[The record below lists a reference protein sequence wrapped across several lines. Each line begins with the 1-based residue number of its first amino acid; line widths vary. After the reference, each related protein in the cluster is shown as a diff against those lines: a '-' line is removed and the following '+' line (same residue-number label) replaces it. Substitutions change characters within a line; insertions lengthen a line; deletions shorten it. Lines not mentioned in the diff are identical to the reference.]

1 MRDVFYTIA
10 SIWMILIT
18 LSFVI
23 ADGPADYEKNLLK
36 EVALNGETHIIV
48 DYDWWEGTYT
58 MDNGVEYSV
67 ETVKKLL
74 GNDYE
79 E

>member
-18 LSFVI
+18 LAFVVVG
-23 ADGPADYEKNLLK
+23 GPDDYEKNLLK
-36 EVALNGETHIIV
+36 TVTLNGETHIIV
-48 DYDWWEGTYT
+48 NYDWWEGTYT

>member
-18 LSFVI
+18 LAFVMI
-23 ADGPADYEKNLLK
+23 DGPADYEKNLLK

-48 DYDWWEGTYT
+48 DYDWWESTYT

>member
-48 DYDWWEGTYT
+48 DYDWWESTYT
-58 MDNGVEYSV
+58 MDNGVKYSV

-74 GNDYE
+74 GNEYE

>member
-18 LSFVI
+18 LAFVI
-23 ADGPADYEKNLLK
+23 ADGPVDYEKNLLK

-48 DYDWWEGTYT
+48 DYDWWGSTYT
-58 MDNGVEYSV
+58 MDNGVKYSV

-74 GNDYE
+74 GNEYE

>member
-23 ADGPADYEKNLLK
+23 VDGPADYEKNLLK

-74 GNDYE
+74 DYE
-79 E
+79 YEE

>member
-18 LSFVI
+18 LAFVMV
-23 ADGPADYEKNLLK
+23 DGPADYEKNLLK

-48 DYDWWEGTYT
+48 DYDWWESTYT

>member
-18 LSFVI
+18 LAFVI
-23 ADGPADYEKNLLK
+23 ADGPAEYEKNLLK

-48 DYDWWEGTYT
+48 DYDWWESTYT

-79 E
+79 K

>member
-18 LSFVI
+18 LAVVI
-23 ADGPADYEKNLLK
+23 ADGPEEYRKNLLK
-36 EVALNGETHIIV
+36 EVTLNEETHIIV
-48 DYDWWEGTYT
+48 NYDWWEGTYT

>member
-18 LSFVI
+18 LAFVI
-23 ADGPADYEKNLLK
+23 ADGPAEYEKNLLK

-48 DYDWWEGTYT
+48 DYDWWESTYT

>member
-18 LSFVI
+18 LAFVI

-48 DYDWWEGTYT
+48 DYDWWECTYT

-74 GNDYE
+74 GNEYE

>member
-18 LSFVI
+18 LAFVI
-23 ADGPADYEKNLLK
+23 ADGPAEYEKNLLK
-36 EVALNGETHIIV
+36 EVTLNEETHIIV
-48 DYDWWEGTYT
+48 NYDWWEGTYT